1 MKFYDLITL
10 LLDYN
15 KNIRISVY
23 LSSKNRYLNT
33 LIDISDDIKNSKV
46 KNFTFENNKLNVV
59 L

>member
-33 LIDISDDIKNSKV
+33 LIDISDELKNSKV

>member
-33 LIDISDDIKNSKV
+33 LVDISDELKNSKV
-46 KNFTFENNKLNVV
+46 KNFTFENNKLYVV

>member
-33 LIDISDDIKNSKV
+33 LIDISDELKNSNV

>member
-33 LIDISDDIKNSKV
+33 LVDISDELKNSKV